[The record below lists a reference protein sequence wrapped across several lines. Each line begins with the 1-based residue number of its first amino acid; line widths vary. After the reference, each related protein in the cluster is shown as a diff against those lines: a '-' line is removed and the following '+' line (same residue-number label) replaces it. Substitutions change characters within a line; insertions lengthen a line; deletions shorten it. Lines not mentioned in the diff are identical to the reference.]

1 MNFSGVSKVSFSCFN
16 FGNGDWL
23 KNLTPPSFSAN
34 QNDIRRAN
42 GLFTRVFPR
51 FAPVARICFVV

>member
-1 MNFSGVSKVSFSCFN
+1 MNFSGVSKVIFSYFN
-16 FGNGDWL
+16 CWKGDWL

-34 QNDIRRAN
+34 QNDIRGAN

-51 FAPVARICFVV
+51 FVPVARI